1 MSNIED
7 IVDSLENKI
16 SKVLHKLELL
26 KQANLK
32 LNEELEVSKQISSS
46 QKMKISAWEEKYEAL
61 KMATS
66 ENARLLELSGPRN
79 PYRDGSLGVV
89 KAGAYADL
97 ILVDGNPLK
106 DLDLVADPAKNFL
119 VIMKDGKVYKNQL

>member
-32 LNEELEVSKQISSS
+32 LNEELEVSKQEILT
-46 QKMKISAWEEKYEAL
+46 QKKHIVNWEEKYEAL
-61 KMATS
+61 KMANTILGS
-66 ENARLLELSGPRN
+66 DDNKRETKLKINALIRDIDHCIGQLS
-79 PYRDGSLGVV
+79 D
-89 KAGAYADL
+89 
-97 ILVDGNPLK
+97 
-106 DLDLVADPAKNFL
+106 
-119 VIMKDGKVYKNQL
+119 